1 MINEVCWL
9 TSCIYV
15 RFCPLHHTCLNVSSN
30 TSLQNSFWSRSVY
43 LTLFQYYSERNMF
56 SLLPSPLQ
64 LKNKKKKGG
73 KYRTLCNFR
82 AVDALYGEISSWI
95 GTALTRERQSINEM
109 KQFWRSRESN
119 NDWLKTHLRQY
130 NKFTFHKEPC
140 VLHAHLLSPPL
151 HSPVSRRGKPPVMQ
165 ACIDGRRF
173 PGGGLKYWQVTTVK
187 ANIEGDVSPEKN
199 ACRFLYIHLETN
211 GLFKMHQCPRF
222 PN

>member
-15 RFCPLHHTCLNVSSN
+15 RFCPLHHTCYQTHHSKIHSGVVVFTQLCFSVIVNATCSHPFHRHF
-30 TSLQNSFWSRSVY
+30 NSKIR
-43 LTLFQYYSERNMF
+43 
-56 SLLPSPLQ
+56 
-64 LKNKKKKGG
+64 KKRG

-95 GTALTRERQSINEM
+95 WTPLTRDRQSINEM
-109 KQFWRSRESN
+109 KQFWRSGESN

-130 NKFTFHKEPC
+130 NKFTFHKEPR

-187 ANIEGDVSPEKN
+187 ANIEGDVSQEKK
-199 ACRFLYIHLETN
+199 CLQVSLYSSWN
-211 GLFKMHQCPRF
+211 Q
-222 PN
+222 